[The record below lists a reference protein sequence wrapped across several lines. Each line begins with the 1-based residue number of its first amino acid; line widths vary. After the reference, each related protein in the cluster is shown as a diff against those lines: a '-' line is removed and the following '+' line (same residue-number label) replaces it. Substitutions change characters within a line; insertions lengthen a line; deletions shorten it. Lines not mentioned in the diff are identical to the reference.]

1 MAAPQQIERARLHS
15 ACTSF
20 YALVAGHGVDGDEG
34 LVQSL
39 VETGDGLPQVFAL
52 LHNHLRLA
60 LGKSHRRGDR
70 PRHIG
75 TAEGA
80 DRVGALRIV
89 QLVDV
94 GIIEAWEEVLVT
106 AFLQEAPR
114 LDKIGYALTE
124 FKQA

>member
-1 MAAPQQIERARLHS
+1 MRRWYSSCAWLDKLGGASANRA
-15 ACTSF
+15 
-20 YALVAGHGVDGDEG
+20 
-34 LVQSL
+34 QSL

-106 AFLQEAPR
+106 AFLQELH
-114 LDKIGYALTE
+114 LDGFLRDARDHDGTSVR
-124 FKQA
+124 